1 MACNELLP
9 LRYHMLDTATLSP
22 DAPTLPALQGERT
35 GKPDF
40 LSADFNRAP
49 FIVIWEV
56 TRACDLKCVHCR
68 AEAITMRHPLE
79 LTFKEGCKLIDQI
92 REFGKPLFVITGG
105 DPLKRPDIYDLI
117 KYGDKKGLRVALTPS
132 GTQLMQ
138 PTVIKRF
145 KESGLSRLAVSL
157 DGSCAAIHDT
167 FRKVDGSFDWT
178 VESIKEARRT
188 DIPVQI
194 NTTVCR
200 HNLKDV
206 RAIAELLGT
215 LDICLWSV
223 FFLVPTGRG
232 LRSDIISAREHE
244 EVFNLLYDL
253 SKTMPYDIKTT
264 AAQHY
269 RRVVVQRRRAEI
281 AELIAQ
287 GKSPDEAARVVQFN
301 SMPKA
306 IPGGNYEPGGWTRF
320 VPPASSRP
328 ALAADAS
335 RLEAGG
341 TTAMNSEQK
350 GAPMRSTGEDAAALR
365 AKIERMRAGGAPEFV
380 IAKIEAQLHAAEGR
394 GADGSAPVEFLTRQ
408 DTARGDASLDIGRAS
423 KGVNDGNGFV
433 FIDHIGMAYPSGF
446 LPLVVGDV
454 RKQSLVEIYRD
465 SPIMKQLRD
474 YPTLKGK
481 CSWCD
486 FRDVCGGSRSRSFGV
501 TGDYLA
507 SEPYCSYFPQKP
519 KK

>member
-1 MACNELLP
+1 M
-9 LRYHMLDTATLSP
+9 TATP
-22 DAPTLPALQGERT
+22 DSPTLPALKGERV

-79 LTFKEGCKLIDQI
+79 LTFKEGCRLIDQI

-105 DPLKRPDIYDLI
+105 DPLKRPDIYELI

-145 KESGLSRLAVSL
+145 KDSGLSRLAVSL
-157 DGSCAAIHDT
+157 DGSCKEIHDT

-178 VESIKEARRT
+178 VESIREARRC

-232 LRSDIISAREHE
+232 LRSDIVSAREHE
-244 EVFNLLYDL
+244 DVFNLLYDL
-253 SKTMPYDIKTT
+253 SKVMPYDIKTT

-281 AELIAQ
+281 AELIAG
-287 GKSPDEAARVVQFN
+287 GKSPEEAARTVQLN

-306 IPGGNYEPGGWTRF
+306 IPGGNYEPGGWTRTNPF
-320 VPPASSRP
+320 VVAPLSGTGVPPP
-328 ALAADAS
+328 K
-335 RLEAGG
+335 GG
-341 TTAMNSEQK
+341 TTNMNSEQK
-350 GAPMRSTGEDAAALR
+350 GAPMRSTSEDAGALR
-365 AKIERMRAGGAPEFV
+365 AKIERMRAAGAPEFV
-380 IAKIEAQLHAAEGR
+380 IAKIEAQLHAAEGKS
-394 GADGSAPVEFLTRQ
+394 ADGSSAPVEFLTRQ

-433 FIDHIGMAYPSGF
+433 FIDHIGMVYPSGF

-454 RKQSLVEIYRD
+454 RKQSLVDIYRD

-481 CSWCD
+481 CGWCD
-486 FRDVCGGSRSRSFGV
+486 FRDVCGGSRSRSYGV

-519 KK
+519 KEWKK

>member
-1 MACNELLP
+1 MAPSL
-9 LRYHMLDTATLSP
+9 ATPEAL
-22 DAPTLPALQGERT
+22 TLPALQGERT

-40 LSADFNRAP
+40 GSVDFNQAP

-56 TRACDLKCVHCR
+56 TRACDLRCVHCR
-68 AEAITMRHPLE
+68 AEAIVQRHPLE

-117 KYGDKKGLRVALTPS
+117 KYGDQKGLRVALTPS

-138 PTVIKRF
+138 PPVIKKF
-145 KESGLSRLAVSL
+145 KTSGLSRLAVSL
-157 DGSCAAIHDT
+157 DGSCKEIHDT

-178 VESIKEARRT
+178 VESIKEARRN

-194 NTTVCR
+194 NTTVCK

-206 RAIAELLGT
+206 RAIGELLAT

-244 EVFNLLYDL
+244 DVFHLLYDL

-269 RRVVVQRRRAEI
+269 RRVVVQRRRQEV
-281 AELIAQ
+281 AELVAQ
-287 GKSPDEAARVVQFN
+287 GKSPEEAARIVQLN
-301 SMPKA
+301 SVPKA
-306 IPGGNYEPGGWTRF
+306 IPGANYEPGGWRRDEA
-320 VPPASSRP
+320 PGPQSGASAMGS
-328 ALAADAS
+328 
-335 RLEAGG
+335 EA
-341 TTAMNSEQK
+341 K
-350 GAPMRSTGEDAAALR
+350 GAPPRATGEDAAALK
-365 AKIERMRAGGAPEFV
+365 AKIDRMRAGGAPEFV
-380 IAKIEAQLHAAEGR
+380 IAKLEAQLYAAQGK
-394 GADGSAPVEFLTRQ
+394 GADGSSAPIEFLTRQ
-408 DTARGDASLDIGRAS
+408 DTARADAALDIGRAA

-433 FIDHIGMAYPSGF
+433 FIDHIGLVYPSGF
-446 LPLVVGDV
+446 LPFVVGDV
-454 RKQSLVEIYRD
+454 RKQSLVEIYRE

-486 FRDVCGGSRSRSFGV
+486 FRDICGGSRSRSFGV
-501 TGDYLA
+501 TGDFLA

-519 KK
+519 KGWKPG

>member
-1 MACNELLP
+1 MPVSSAP
-9 LRYHMLDTATLSP
+9 SP
-22 DAPTLPALQGERT
+22 DSLTLPALQGERT

-40 LSADFNRAP
+40 ASVDFNTAP

-56 TRACDLKCVHCR
+56 TRACDLRCVHCR

-138 PTVIKRF
+138 PPVIKKF
-145 KESGLSRLAVSL
+145 KDSGLSRLAVSL
-157 DGSCAAIHDT
+157 DGSCKEIHDT

-178 VESIKEARRT
+178 VESIKEARRN

-194 NTTVCR
+194 NTTVCK

-232 LRSDIISAREHE
+232 LRSDIVSARDHE
-244 EVFNLLYDL
+244 DVFNLLYDL
-253 SKTMPYDIKTT
+253 SKVMPYDIKTT

-269 RRVVVQRRRAEI
+269 RRVVVQRRRQEV
-281 AELIAQ
+281 AELVAQ
-287 GKSPDEAARVVQFN
+287 GKTEDEAARIVQMN
-301 SMPKA
+301 SIPKA
-306 IPGGNYEPGGWTRF
+306 IPNANYEPGGWIR
-320 VPPASSRP
+320 
-328 ALAADAS
+328 
-335 RLEAGG
+335 
-341 TTAMNSEQK
+341 NSEPGAAAK
-350 GAPMRSTGEDAAALR
+350 GAPPLATGEDFAALK
-365 AKIERMRAGGAPEFV
+365 AKIGRMRNAGAPEFV
-380 IAKIEAQLHAAEGR
+380 IAKLEAQLHAAG
-394 GADGSAPVEFLTRQ
+394 GKSADGSAPIEFLTRQ
-408 DTARGDASLDIGRAS
+408 DTARADAAMDIGRAS

-433 FIDHIGMAYPSGF
+433 FIDHIGLVYPSGF
-446 LPLVVGDV
+446 LPFVVGDV
-454 RKQSLVEIYRD
+454 RKTSLVDIYRD
-465 SPIMKQLRD
+465 SPIMRQLRD

-481 CSWCD
+481 CGWCD
-486 FRDVCGGSRSRSFGV
+486 FRDICGGSRSRSFGV
-501 TGDYLA
+501 TGDFLA

-519 KK
+519 KKI

>member
-1 MACNELLP
+1 MSI
-9 LRYHMLDTATLSP
+9 ATP
-22 DAPTLPALQGERT
+22 EAPTLPALQGERT

-79 LTFKEGCKLIDQI
+79 LTFKEGCRLIDQI

-145 KESGLSRLAVSL
+145 KDSGLSRLAVSL
-157 DGSCAAIHDT
+157 DGSCKEIHDT

-178 VESIKEARRT
+178 VESIKEARRR

-194 NTTVCR
+194 NTTVCK

-206 RAIAELLGT
+206 RAIGELLGR

-232 LRSDIISAREHE
+232 LRSDIVSAREHE
-244 EVFNLLYDL
+244 EVFNLLYDM
-253 SKTMPYDIKTT
+253 SKEMPYDIKTT

-281 AELIAQ
+281 AELVAN
-287 GKSPDEAARVVQFN
+287 GKTPDEAARIVQLN

-306 IPGGNYEPGGWTRF
+306 IPDGNYEPGGWSRN
-320 VPPASSRP
+320 ASTG
-328 ALAADAS
+328 AA
-335 RLEAGG
+335 AGN
-341 TTAMNSEQK
+341 APMDSEQK
-350 GAPMRSTGEDAAALR
+350 GAPMRSTGEDAGVLR
-365 AKIERMRAGGAPEFV
+365 AKIARMRAGGAPEFV
-380 IAKIEAQLHAAEGR
+380 IAKLEAQLFSAEGKS
-394 GADGSAPVEFLTRQ
+394 ADGTSAPVEFLTRQ

-446 LPLVVGDV
+446 LPMVVGDV
-454 RKQSLVEIYRD
+454 RKQSLVDIYRD

-519 KK
+519 KNWGK

>member
-1 MACNELLP
+1 MNV
-9 LRYHMLDTATLSP
+9 TTLI
-22 DAPTLPALQGERT
+22 DAHEAPTLPALQGERT

-145 KESGLSRLAVSL
+145 KDSGLSRLAVSL
-157 DGSCAAIHDT
+157 DGSCKEIHDT

-178 VESIKEARRT
+178 VESIKEARRC

-194 NTTVCR
+194 NTTVCK

-206 RAIAELLGT
+206 RAIGDLLGR

-232 LRSDIISAREHE
+232 LRSDIVSAREHE
-244 EVFNLLYDL
+244 EVFNLLYDM
-253 SKTMPYDIKTT
+253 SKEMPYDIKTT

-281 AELIAQ
+281 ADLVAQ
-287 GKSPDEAARVVQFN
+287 GKTLDEAARIVQLN

-306 IPGGNYEPGGWTRF
+306 IPDGNYEPGGWSRNVSTGAASG
-320 VPPASSRP
+320 PATQM
-328 ALAADAS
+328 D
-335 RLEAGG
+335 
-341 TTAMNSEQK
+341 SESK
-350 GAPMRSTGEDAAALR
+350 GAPMRSTGEDAAALQ
-365 AKIERMRAGGAPEFV
+365 AKIARMRVGGAPEFV
-380 IAKIEAQLHAAEGR
+380 IAKLEAQLYSAEGK
-394 GADGSAPVEFLTRQ
+394 GADGTSAPVEFLTRQ

-454 RKQSLVEIYRD
+454 RKQSLVDIYRD

-486 FRDVCGGSRSRSFGV
+486 FRDVCGGSRSRSYGV

-519 KK
+519 KNWGK

>member
-1 MACNELLP
+1 MSDA
-9 LRYHMLDTATLSP
+9 TALTESSL
-22 DAPTLPALQGERT
+22 TLPALQGERT

-40 LSADFNRAP
+40 ASVDFNRAP

-56 TRACDLKCVHCR
+56 TRACDLRCVHCR
-68 AEAITMRHPLE
+68 AEAIVQRHPLE
-79 LTFKEGCKLIDQI
+79 LTFKESCKLIDQV
-92 REFGKPLFVITGG
+92 REFGKPLFVLTGG

-117 KYGDKKGLRVALTPS
+117 RYGDEKGLRVALTPS

-138 PTVIKRF
+138 PNVIARF
-145 KESGLSRLAVSL
+145 KQSGLSRLAVSL
-157 DGSCAAIHDT
+157 DGSCKEIHDS
-167 FRKVDGSFDWT
+167 FRKVDGSFEWT
-178 VESIKEARRT
+178 IESIREARRN

-194 NTTVCR
+194 NTTICK

-206 RAIAELLGT
+206 QAIADLLAT

-232 LRSDIISAREHE
+232 LRSDIVSARDHE
-244 EVFNLLYDL
+244 DVFHQLYNL

-269 RRVVVQRRRAEI
+269 RRVVVQRRRQEI

-287 GKSPDEAARVVQFN
+287 GQSPGQAARIVQRN

-306 IPGGNYEPGGWTRF
+306 IPGYNYEPGGWKPQQ
-320 VPPASSRP
+320 VEES
-328 ALAADAS
+328 AD
-335 RLEAGG
+335 
-341 TTAMNSEQK
+341 K
-350 GAPMRSTGEDAAALR
+350 GAPARSTNEDAAALK
-365 AKIERMRAGGAPEFV
+365 AKIERMRTGGAPEFV
-380 IAKIEAQLHAAEGR
+380 IAKMEAQLFAAEGKS
-394 GADGSAPVEFLTRQ
+394 ADGSSAPIEFLTRQ
-408 DTARGDASLDIGRAS
+408 DTARGDAALDIGRAA

-433 FIDHIGMAYPSGF
+433 FIDHIGLVYPSGF

-454 RKQSLVEIYRD
+454 RKASLVDIYRD
-465 SPIMKQLRD
+465 SPIMRQLRD

-486 FRDVCGGSRSRSFGV
+486 FRDICGGSRSRAFGV

>member
-1 MACNELLP
+1 MA
-9 LRYHMLDTATLSP
+9 DSTTA
-22 DAPTLPALQGERT
+22 APAAVTLPALQGERV

-40 LSADFNRAP
+40 ASVDFNLAP

-56 TRACDLKCVHCR
+56 TRACDLRCVHCR
-68 AEAITMRHPLE
+68 AEAITQRHPLE
-79 LTFKEGCKLIDQI
+79 LTFKEGRKLIDQI

-117 KYGDKKGLRVALTPS
+117 KYGDQKGLRVALTPS

-138 PTVIKRF
+138 PPVIKKF
-145 KESGLSRLAVSL
+145 KTAGLSRLAVSL
-157 DGSCAAIHDT
+157 DGSCKEIHDT

-178 VESIKEARRT
+178 VESIKEARRS

-194 NTTVCR
+194 NTTVCK
-200 HNLKDV
+200 HNIKDV
-206 RAIAELLGT
+206 RAIAELLAT

-232 LRSDIISAREHE
+232 LRNDIVSAREHE

-269 RRVVVQRRRAEI
+269 RRVVVQRRRQEL
-281 AELIAQ
+281 AELVAQ
-287 GKSPDEAARVVQFN
+287 GKSADEAARIVQLN
-301 SMPKA
+301 SVPKA
-306 IPGGNYEPGGWTRF
+306 IPNSNFEPGGWTRNDR
-320 VPPASSRP
+320 S
-328 ALAADAS
+328 LGADGS
-335 RLEAGG
+335 IG
-341 TTAMNSEQK
+341 SEGK
-350 GAPMRSTGEDAAALR
+350 GAPPRATGEDAVALK
-365 AKIERMRAGGAPEFV
+365 AKIDRMRSAGAPEFV
-380 IAKIEAQLHAAEGR
+380 IAKLEAQLYSAEGK
-394 GADGSAPVEFLTRQ
+394 GADGSSAPIEFLTRQ
-408 DTARGDASLDIGRAS
+408 DTARADASLDIGRAS

-433 FIDHIGMAYPSGF
+433 FIDHIGLVYPSGF
-446 LPLVVGDV
+446 LPFVVGDV
-454 RKQSLVEIYRD
+454 RKQSLVDIYRD

-481 CSWCD
+481 CGWCD

-501 TGDYLA
+501 TGDFLA

-519 KK
+519 KGWKPGV

>member
-1 MACNELLP
+1 MASSLA
-9 LRYHMLDTATLSP
+9 TATSSQ
-22 DAPTLPALQGERT
+22 TLPALQGERT

-40 LSADFNRAP
+40 GSVDFNLAP

-68 AEAITMRHPLE
+68 AEAIVQRHPLE
-79 LTFKEGCKLIDQI
+79 LSFKEGCTLIDQI

-117 KYGDKKGLRVALTPS
+117 RYGDEKGLRVALTPS

-138 PTVIKRF
+138 PAVIKKF
-145 KESGLSRLAVSL
+145 KTSGLSRLAVSL
-157 DGSCAAIHDT
+157 DGSCKEIHDT

-178 VESIKEARRT
+178 VESIKEARRQ

-194 NTTVCR
+194 NTTVCK

-206 RAIAELLGT
+206 QPIAELLAR
-215 LDICLWSV
+215 LDVCLWSV

-232 LRSDIISAREHE
+232 LRSDIVSAREHE
-244 EVFNLLYDL
+244 DVFNQLYDL

-269 RRVVVQRRRAEI
+269 RRVVVQRRRQEV
-281 AELIAQ
+281 AELVAQ
-287 GKSPDEAARVVQFN
+287 GKTPDEAARVVQLA
-301 SMPKA
+301 SVPKA
-306 IPGGNYEPGGWTRF
+306 IPKDNYEPGGW
-320 VPPASSRP
+320 SSTQRGMGKQED
-328 ALAADAS
+328 AAA
-335 RLEAGG
+335 
-341 TTAMNSEQK
+341 K
-350 GAPMRSTGEDAAALR
+350 GAPPRATGEDAAALK
-365 AKIERMRAGGAPEFV
+365 AKIDRMRAGGAPEFV
-380 IAKIEAQLHAAEGR
+380 IAKLEAQLYAAEGKS
-394 GADGSAPVEFLTRQ
+394 ADGSGAPIEFLTRQ
-408 DTARGDASLDIGRAS
+408 DTARADAALDIGRAA

-433 FIDHIGMAYPSGF
+433 FIDHIGLVYPSGF

-454 RKQSLVEIYRD
+454 RKTSLVDIYRD
-465 SPIMKQLRD
+465 SPVMKQLRD

-486 FRDVCGGSRSRSFGV
+486 FRDICGGSRSRSFGV
-501 TGDYLA
+501 TGDFLA

-519 KK
+519 KGWTPPK

>member
-1 MACNELLP
+1 MSVL
-9 LRYHMLDTATLSP
+9 TAIPES
-22 DAPTLPALQGERT
+22 PTLPALKGERV

-40 LSADFNRAP
+40 LAADFNRAP

-79 LTFKEGCKLIDQI
+79 LSFKEGCKLIDQI

-117 KYGDKKGLRVALTPS
+117 RYGDRKGLRVALTPS

-138 PTVIKRF
+138 PAVIRRF

-157 DGSCAAIHDT
+157 DGSCKEIHDT

-178 VESIKEARRT
+178 VESIKEARRC

-194 NTTVCR
+194 NTTVCK

-206 RAIAELLGT
+206 RAIAELLGQ

-232 LRSDIISAREHE
+232 LRSDIVSARDHE
-244 EVFNLLYDL
+244 DVFNQLYDL
-253 SKTMPYDIKTT
+253 SKVMPYDIKTT

-281 AELIAQ
+281 ADLIKQ
-287 GKSPDEAARVVQFN
+287 GKTPDEAARIVQLN

-306 IPGGNYEPGGWTRF
+306 IPGGNYEPGGW
-320 VPPASSRP
+320 SRNAATGAGKMP
-328 ALAADAS
+328 ALPD
-335 RLEAGG
+335 
-341 TTAMNSEQK
+341 SESK

-380 IAKIEAQLHAAEGR
+380 IAKIEAQLHAAEGMS
-394 GADGSAPVEFLTRQ
+394 ADGASAPVEFLTRQ

-433 FIDHIGMAYPSGF
+433 FIDHIGMVYPSGF

-454 RKQSLVEIYRD
+454 RKQSLVDIYRD

-474 YPTLKGK
+474 YPSLKGK
-481 CSWCD
+481 CGWCD
-486 FRDVCGGSRSRSFGV
+486 FRDVCGGSRSRSYGV
-501 TGDYLA
+501 TGDFLA

-519 KK
+519 KGWKK

>member
-1 MACNELLP
+1 
-9 LRYHMLDTATLSP
+9 MLDAQTRAT
-22 DAPTLPALQGERT
+22 TLPAMQGERV

-40 LSADFNRAP
+40 GSVDFNRAP

-56 TRACDLKCVHCR
+56 TRACDLRCVHCR
-68 AEAITMRHPLE
+68 AEAITARHPLE
-79 LTFKEGCKLIDQI
+79 LTFREGCQLIDQI

-117 KYGDKKGLRVALTPS
+117 RYGDQKGLRVALTPS

-138 PTVIKRF
+138 PPAIKRL
-145 KESGLSRLAVSL
+145 KHVGLSRLAVSL
-157 DGSCAAIHDT
+157 DGSCKEIHDT

-178 VESIKEARRT
+178 VASIREARRN
-188 DIPVQI
+188 DLPVQI
-194 NTTVCR
+194 NTTVCK
-200 HNLKDV
+200 HNIKDV
-206 RAIAELLGT
+206 RATAEFLAT

-232 LRSDIISAREHE
+232 VRNDIISAREHE

-269 RRVVVQRRRAEI
+269 RRVVVQRRRQEI

-287 GKSPDEAARVVQFN
+287 GKSSDEAARIVQMA
-301 SMPKA
+301 SVPKA
-306 IPGGNYEPGGWTRF
+306 IPNNNFEPGGWSSKERGTGS
-320 VPPASSRP
+320 ASETAASKGAP
-328 ALAADAS
+328 ALA
-335 RLEAGG
+335 
-341 TTAMNSEQK
+341 
-350 GAPMRSTGEDAAALR
+350 TGEDAAELK
-365 AKIERMRAGGAPEFV
+365 AKIDRMRAGGAPEFV
-380 IAKIEAQLHAAEGR
+380 VAKLEAQLFAAQGK
-394 GADGSAPVEFLTRQ
+394 GADGSSAPIEFLTRQ
-408 DTARGDASLDIGRAS
+408 DTARADAALDIGRAS
-423 KGVNDGNGFV
+423 KGVNDGNGFI

-446 LPLVVGDV
+446 LPFVVGDV
-454 RKQSLVEIYRD
+454 RKTSLVDIYRD

-474 YPTLKGK
+474 YPSLKGK

-486 FRDVCGGSRSRSFGV
+486 FRDVCGGSRSRSFGI
-501 TGDYLA
+501 TGDFLA

-519 KK
+519 GSSQKNA

>member
-1 MACNELLP
+1 MRNHREV
-9 LRYHMLDTATLSP
+9 TATIDP
-22 DAPTLPALQGERT
+22 PTLPALKGERV

-117 KYGDKKGLRVALTPS
+117 RYGDRKGLRVALTPS

-138 PTVIKRF
+138 PAVIRRF

-157 DGSCAAIHDT
+157 DGSCKEIHDT
-167 FRKVDGSFDWT
+167 FRKVDGSFEWT
-178 VESIKEARRT
+178 VESIREARRN

-194 NTTVCR
+194 NTTVCK

-206 RAIAELLGT
+206 RAIAELLGR

-232 LRSDIISAREHE
+232 LRSDIVSARDHE
-244 EVFNLLYDL
+244 DVFNLLYDL
-253 SKTMPYDIKTT
+253 SKVMPYDIKTT

-281 AELIAQ
+281 ADLIKQ
-287 GKSPDEAARVVQFN
+287 GKSPDEAARIVQLN

-306 IPGGNYEPGGWTRF
+306 IPDGNYEPGGWSRNASTGAASG
-320 VPPASSRP
+320 PASTQMPGSQM
-328 ALAADAS
+328 D
-335 RLEAGG
+335 
-341 TTAMNSEQK
+341 SESK
-350 GAPMRSTGEDAAALR
+350 GAPMRSTGEDAGALR
-365 AKIERMRAGGAPEFV
+365 A
-380 IAKIEAQLHAAEGR
+380 
-394 GADGSAPVEFLTRQ
+394 
-408 DTARGDASLDIGRAS
+408 
-423 KGVNDGNGFV
+423 
-433 FIDHIGMAYPSGF
+433 
-446 LPLVVGDV
+446 
-454 RKQSLVEIYRD
+454 
-465 SPIMKQLRD
+465 
-474 YPTLKGK
+474 
-481 CSWCD
+481 
-486 FRDVCGGSRSRSFGV
+486 
-501 TGDYLA
+501 
-507 SEPYCSYFPQKP
+507 
-519 KK
+519 

>member
-1 MACNELLP
+1 MSTLTTLP
-9 LRYHMLDTATLSP
+9 LP
-22 DAPTLPALQGERT
+22 FAPTLPALQGERT

-40 LSADFNRAP
+40 LSADFDRAP

-105 DPLKRPDIYDLI
+105 DPLKRPDIYELI

-138 PTVIKRF
+138 PAVIKRF
-145 KESGLSRLAVSL
+145 KDSGLSRLAVSL
-157 DGSCAAIHDT
+157 DGSCKEIHDT

-178 VESIKEARRT
+178 VESIKEARRC

-194 NTTVCR
+194 NTTVCK

-232 LRSDIISAREHE
+232 LRSDIISARDHE
-244 EVFNLLYDL
+244 DVFNQLYDL

-287 GKSPDEAARVVQFN
+287 GKSPDEAARIVQLN

-306 IPGGNYEPGGWTRF
+306 IPGGNYEPGGW
-320 VPPASSRP
+320 SRN
-328 ALAADAS
+328 AAT
-335 RLEAGG
+335 GG
-341 TTAMNSEQK
+341 GPQSMDSENK
-350 GAPMRSTGEDAAALR
+350 GAPLRSTRDDSDVLR
-365 AKIERMRAGGAPEFV
+365 AKIERMRSGGAPEFV
-380 IAKIEAQLHAAEGR
+380 IAKLEAQLHAAEGKS
-394 GADGSAPVEFLTRQ
+394 ADGESAPVEFLTRQ

-454 RKQSLVEIYRD
+454 RKLSLVDIYRD

>member
-1 MACNELLP
+1 MPNAP
-9 LRYHMLDTATLSP
+9 LVSEQAL
-22 DAPTLPALQGERT
+22 TLPALKGERT

-40 LSADFNRAP
+40 ASVDFNQAP

-56 TRACDLKCVHCR
+56 TRACDLRCVHCR
-68 AEAITMRHPLE
+68 AEAITQRHPLE
-79 LTFKEGCKLIDQI
+79 LTFKESCKLIDQI
-92 REFGKPLFVITGG
+92 REFGKPLFVLTGG

-117 KYGDKKGLRVALTPS
+117 KYGDQKGLRVALTPS

-138 PTVIKRF
+138 PAVIARF
-145 KESGLSRLAVSL
+145 KHSGLSRLAVSL
-157 DGSCAAIHDT
+157 DGSCKEIHDT

-178 VESIKEARRT
+178 VESIKEARRN

-194 NTTVCR
+194 NTTVCK

-206 RAIAELLGT
+206 RAIAELLAT

-232 LRSDIISAREHE
+232 LRSDIVSARDHE
-244 EVFNLLYDL
+244 DVFNLLYDL

-269 RRVVVQRRRAEI
+269 RRVVVQRRRQEI
-281 AELIAQ
+281 AELVAQ
-287 GKSPDEAARVVQFN
+287 GKTPDEAARAVQLN
-301 SMPKA
+301 SVPKA
-306 IPGGNYEPGGWTRF
+306 IPGYNYEPGGWT
-320 VPPASSRP
+320 PKTNGSAEG
-328 ALAADAS
+328 A
-335 RLEAGG
+335 EA
-341 TTAMNSEQK
+341 K
-350 GAPMRSTGEDAAALR
+350 GAPPRATGEDAAALS
-365 AKIERMRAGGAPEFV
+365 AKIARMRAGGAPEFV
-380 IAKIEAQLHAAEGR
+380 IAKLEAQLYSAEGK
-394 GADGSAPVEFLTRQ
+394 GADGSSAPIEFLTRQ
-408 DTARGDASLDIGRAS
+408 DTARSDAALDIGRAA

-433 FIDHIGMAYPSGF
+433 FIDHIGLVYPSGF

-465 SPIMKQLRD
+465 SPIMRQLRD

-486 FRDVCGGSRSRSFGV
+486 FRDICGGSRSRSFGV

-519 KK
+519 KTNKGGT

>member
-1 MACNELLP
+1 MRNHREV
-9 LRYHMLDTATLSP
+9 TATIDP
-22 DAPTLPALQGERT
+22 PTLPALKGERV

-79 LTFKEGCKLIDQI
+79 LTFKEGCRLIDQI

-138 PTVIKRF
+138 PAVIKRF
-145 KESGLSRLAVSL
+145 KDSGLSRLAVSL
-157 DGSCAAIHDT
+157 
-167 FRKVDGSFDWT
+167 DGSFDWT
-178 VESIKEARRT
+178 VESIKEARRC

-232 LRSDIISAREHE
+232 LRSDIVSAREHE
-244 EVFNLLYDL
+244 DVFNLLYDL
-253 SKTMPYDIKTT
+253 SKEMPYDIKTT

-281 AELIAQ
+281 AELVSH
-287 GKSPDEAARVVQFN
+287 GKSPDEAARIVQLN

-306 IPGGNYEPGGWTRF
+306 IPGGNYEPGGWSRNSATGAANG
-320 VPPASSRP
+320 PA
-328 ALAADAS
+328 AS
-335 RLEAGG
+335 
-341 TTAMNSEQK
+341 MNSEQK
-350 GAPMRSTGEDAAALR
+350 GAPMRSTSEDASALR
-365 AKIERMRAGGAPEFV
+365 AKIERMRAAGAPEFV
-380 IAKIEAQLHAAEGR
+380 IAKIEAQLHAAEGKS
-394 GADGSAPVEFLTRQ
+394 ADGSSAPVEFLTRQ

-433 FIDHIGMAYPSGF
+433 F
-446 LPLVVGDV
+446 
-454 RKQSLVEIYRD
+454 
-465 SPIMKQLRD
+465 
-474 YPTLKGK
+474 
-481 CSWCD
+481 
-486 FRDVCGGSRSRSFGV
+486 
-501 TGDYLA
+501 
-507 SEPYCSYFPQKP
+507 
-519 KK
+519 

>member
-1 MACNELLP
+1 
-9 LRYHMLDTATLSP
+9 
-22 DAPTLPALQGERT
+22 
-35 GKPDF
+35 
-40 LSADFNRAP
+40 
-49 FIVIWEV
+49 
-56 TRACDLKCVHCR
+56 
-68 AEAITMRHPLE
+68 MRHPLE

-138 PTVIKRF
+138 PAVIKRF
-145 KESGLSRLAVSL
+145 KDSGLSRLAVSL
-157 DGSCAAIHDT
+157 DGSCKEIHDT

-178 VESIKEARRT
+178 VESIKEARRC

-232 LRSDIISAREHE
+232 LRSDIVSAREHE
-244 EVFNLLYDL
+244 DVFNLLYDL
-253 SKTMPYDIKTT
+253 SKEMPYDIKTT

-281 AELIAQ
+281 AELVAR
-287 GKSPDEAARVVQFN
+287 GRTPAEAARIVQLN

-306 IPGGNYEPGGWTRF
+306 IPDGNYEPGGW
-320 VPPASSRP
+320 SRN
-328 ALAADAS
+328 AATGGQPG

-341 TTAMNSEQK
+341 TMDSEAK

-365 AKIERMRAGGAPEFV
+365 AKIARMRAGGAPEFV
-380 IAKIEAQLHAAEGR
+380 IAKIEAQLHSAEGMS
-394 GADGSAPVEFLTRQ
+394 ADGASAPIEFLTRQ
-408 DTARGDASLDIGRAS
+408 DTARGDAALDIGRAS

-454 RKQSLVEIYRD
+454 RKTSLVDIYRD

-486 FRDVCGGSRSRSFGV
+486 FRDVCGGLGAGALGLRGIIWLASLIAVIFRRSRRS
-501 TGDYLA
+501 
-507 SEPYCSYFPQKP
+507 S
-519 KK
+519 

>member
-1 MACNELLP
+1 MP
-9 LRYHMLDTATLSP
+9 TAQTNA
-22 DAPTLPALQGERT
+22 APSITLPALQGERT

-40 LSADFNRAP
+40 ASVDFNRAP

-56 TRACDLKCVHCR
+56 TRACDLRCVHCR
-68 AEAITMRHPLE
+68 AEAIVQRHPLE
-79 LTFKEGCKLIDQI
+79 LTFKESCKLIDQI
-92 REFGKPLFVITGG
+92 REFGKPLFVLTGG

-117 KYGDKKGLRVALTPS
+117 RYGDEKGLRVALTPS

-145 KESGLSRLAVSL
+145 KASGLSRLAVSL
-157 DGSCAAIHDT
+157 DGSCKEIHDT

-178 VESIKEARRT
+178 VESIREARRN

-194 NTTVCR
+194 NTTVCK

-206 RAIAELLGT
+206 RAIAELLNK

-232 LRSDIISAREHE
+232 LRSDIVSARDHE

-269 RRVVVQRRRAEI
+269 RRVVVQRRRQEI
-281 AELIAQ
+281 AALVAQ
-287 GKSPDEAARVVQFN
+287 GKSQDEAARIVQLN
-301 SMPKA
+301 SVPKA
-306 IPGGNYEPGGWTRF
+306 IPGYNYEPGGWTRTENGS
-320 VPPASSRP
+320 AMGS
-328 ALAADAS
+328 
-335 RLEAGG
+335 EA
-341 TTAMNSEQK
+341 K
-350 GAPMRSTGEDAAALR
+350 GAPMRATGEDAAALR
-365 AKIERMRAGGAPEFV
+365 AKIERMRSGGAPEFV
-380 IAKIEAQLHAAEGR
+380 IAKIEAQLFAAEGK
-394 GADGSAPVEFLTRQ
+394 GADGAAPVEFLTRQ
-408 DTARGDASLDIGRAS
+408 DTARGDAALDIGRAS

-433 FIDHIGMAYPSGF
+433 FIDHIGMVYPSGF

-454 RKQSLVEIYRD
+454 RKQSLVDIYRD
-465 SPIMKQLRD
+465 SPIMRQLRD

-486 FRDVCGGSRSRSFGV
+486 FRDICGGSRSRSFGV
-501 TGDYLA
+501 TGDFLA

-519 KK
+519 KGWKPG

>member
-1 MACNELLP
+1 MPDVLF
-9 LRYHMLDTATLSP
+9 

-40 LSADFNRAP
+40 LSADFDRAT

-56 TRACDLKCVHCR
+56 TRACDVKCVHCR

-105 DPLKRPDIYDLI
+105 DPLKRPDIYELI

-138 PTVIKRF
+138 PAVIKRF
-145 KESGLSRLAVSL
+145 KDSGLSRLAVSL
-157 DGSCAAIHDT
+157 DGSCKEIHDT

-178 VESIKEARRT
+178 VESIKEARRC

-194 NTTVCR
+194 NTTVCK

-206 RAIAELLGT
+206 HAIAELLGT

-232 LRSDIISAREHE
+232 LRSDIISARDHE
-244 EVFNLLYDL
+244 DVFNQLYDL
-253 SKTMPYDIKTT
+253 SKTMPYDIQTT

-287 GKSPDEAARVVQFN
+287 GKSPDEAARIVQLN

-306 IPGGNYEPGGWTRF
+306 IPGGNYEPGGW
-320 VPPASSRP
+320 SRN
-328 ALAADAS
+328 AAT
-335 RLEAGG
+335 GG
-341 TTAMNSEQK
+341 GPLSMDSENK
-350 GAPMRSTGEDAAALR
+350 GAPLRSTRDDSDVLR

-380 IAKIEAQLHAAEGR
+380 IAKLEAQLHAAEGKS
-394 GADGSAPVEFLTRQ
+394 ADGESAPVEFLTRQ

-454 RKQSLVEIYRD
+454 RKLSLVDIYRD

>member
-1 MACNELLP
+1 M
-9 LRYHMLDTATLSP
+9 TAVETI

-40 LSADFNRAP
+40 LSADFDRAP

-105 DPLKRPDIYDLI
+105 DPLKRPDIYELI

-138 PTVIKRF
+138 PAVIKRF
-145 KESGLSRLAVSL
+145 KDSGLSRLAVSL
-157 DGSCAAIHDT
+157 DGSCKEIHDT

-178 VESIKEARRT
+178 VESIKEARRC

-194 NTTVCR
+194 NTTVCK

-232 LRSDIISAREHE
+232 LRSDIISARDHE
-244 EVFNLLYDL
+244 DVFNQLYDL

-287 GKSPDEAARVVQFN
+287 GKSPDEAARIVQLN

-306 IPGGNYEPGGWTRF
+306 IPGGNYEPGGW
-320 VPPASSRP
+320 SRN
-328 ALAADAS
+328 AAT
-335 RLEAGG
+335 GG
-341 TTAMNSEQK
+341 GPQSMDSENK
-350 GAPMRSTGEDAAALR
+350 GAPLRSTRDDSDVLR

-380 IAKIEAQLHAAEGR
+380 IAKLEAQLHAAEGKS
-394 GADGSAPVEFLTRQ
+394 ADGESAPVEFLTRQ

-454 RKQSLVEIYRD
+454 RKLSLVDIYRD

>member
-1 MACNELLP
+1 MPEV
-9 LRYHMLDTATLSP
+9 TVVP
-22 DAPTLPALQGERT
+22 DASITLPAQKGEKT

-40 LSADFNRAP
+40 ASVDFNRAP

-56 TRACDLKCVHCR
+56 TRACDLRCVHCR
-68 AEAITMRHPLE
+68 AEAIVQRHPLE
-79 LTFKEGCKLIDQI
+79 LNFKESCKLIDQI
-92 REFGKPLFVITGG
+92 REFGKPLFVLTGG
-105 DPLKRPDIYDLI
+105 DPLKRPDIYELI
-117 KYGDKKGLRVALTPS
+117 KYGDQKGLRVALTPS

-138 PTVIKRF
+138 PPVIAKF
-145 KESGLSRLAVSL
+145 KQSGLSRLAVSL
-157 DGSCAAIHDT
+157 DGSCKEIHDT

-178 VESIKEARRT
+178 VESIKEARRN

-194 NTTVCR
+194 NTTVCK

-206 RAIAELLGT
+206 KAIAELLAT

-232 LRSDIISAREHE
+232 LRSDIVSARDHE
-244 EVFNLLYDL
+244 DVFNQLYDL

-269 RRVVVQRRRAEI
+269 RRVVVQRRRQEI
-281 AELIAQ
+281 SELVAQ
-287 GKSPDEAARVVQFN
+287 GKTPDEAARIVQLN
-301 SMPKA
+301 SVPKA
-306 IPGGNYEPGGWTRF
+306 IPGYNYEPGGWTSKAESG
-320 VPPASSRP
+320 P
-328 ALAADAS
+328 DA
-335 RLEAGG
+335 
-341 TTAMNSEQK
+341 K
-350 GAPMRSTGEDAAALR
+350 GAPPRATGEDASALR
-365 AKIERMRAGGAPEFV
+365 AKIDRMRTAGAPEFV
-380 IAKIEAQLHAAEGR
+380 IAKLEAQLFSAEGK
-394 GADGSAPVEFLTRQ
+394 GADGSSAPIEFLTRQ
-408 DTARGDASLDIGRAS
+408 DTARSDAALDIGRAS

-433 FIDHIGMAYPSGF
+433 FIDHIGLVYPSGF

-454 RKQSLVEIYRD
+454 RKASLVDIYRD
-465 SPIMKQLRD
+465 SPIMRQLRD

-486 FRDVCGGSRSRSFGV
+486 FRDICGGSRSRSFGV

-519 KK
+519 K

>member
-1 MACNELLP
+1 MMTQAI
-9 LRYHMLDTATLSP
+9 ATP
-22 DAPTLPALQGERT
+22 FHTLPALQGERT

-40 LSADFNRAP
+40 ASVDFNQAP

-117 KYGDKKGLRVALTPS
+117 KYGDQKGLRVALTPS

-138 PTVIKRF
+138 PAVIKRF
-145 KESGLSRLAVSL
+145 KTVGLSRLAVSL
-157 DGSCAAIHDT
+157 DGSTQEIHDT
-167 FRKVDGSFDWT
+167 FRKVDGSFNWT
-178 VESIKEARRT
+178 IESIKDARRN

-194 NTTVCR
+194 NTTVCK

-206 RAIAELLGT
+206 RAIGELLGT
-215 LDICLWSV
+215 LDIALWSV

-232 LRSDIISAREHE
+232 LRNDIVSARDHE
-244 EVFNLLYDL
+244 DVFNLLYDM

-269 RRVVVQRRRAEI
+269 RRVVVQRRRQEI
-281 AELIAQ
+281 AELVAQ
-287 GKSPDEAARVVQFN
+287 GKTPDQAARIVQLN
-301 SMPKA
+301 SVPKA
-306 IPGGNYEPGGWTRF
+306 IPNNNFEPGGW
-320 VPPASSRP
+320 SSKERGQSED
-328 ALAADAS
+328 AAA
-335 RLEAGG
+335 
-341 TTAMNSEQK
+341 K
-350 GAPMRSTGEDAAALR
+350 GAPPRATGEDATALA
-365 AKIERMRAGGAPEFV
+365 AKIKRMRDAGAPEFV
-380 IAKIEAQLHAAEGR
+380 IAKLEAQLYSAEGK
-394 GADGSAPVEFLTRQ
+394 GADGSSAPIEFLTRQ
-408 DTARGDASLDIGRAS
+408 DTARADATLDIGRAS

-446 LPLVVGDV
+446 LPFVVGDV
-454 RKQSLVEIYRD
+454 RKQSLVDIYRD
-465 SPIMKQLRD
+465 SPIMRQLRD

-481 CSWCD
+481 CGWCD
-486 FRDVCGGSRSRSFGV
+486 FREICGGSRSRSFGV
-501 TGDYLA
+501 TGDFLA

-519 KK
+519 KDFKSPK